1 MSWHPCRQIAKSQ
14 NAWFTVLSVI
24 IGALC
29 NRGHWFH
36 HDITPSSSLAW
47 IAIIISICSTLS
59 IPVLHNPAY
68 TEARMILLDSKSDH
82 VTQTLK
88 GLQHTFL
95 PQFPRP
101 SMVWPLTPSPTCP
114 PSLSP
119 LLTTR
124 QPHLSPCLSSCPPCI
139 LRVCCPCALL
149 LNNSSSR
156 ELDPENGCFSLSRE
170 SELPF
175 LCFFLLFRP
184 SKDWMMPSHIDEDD
198 IYPAYWLKCYSLL
211 ETPSQGNKLLPAAW
225 ASLRGRLEVR

>member
-114 PSLSP
+114 PFPLSLTHYTPASLVSMLVLLSTMYTQSVLSLCSP
-119 LLTTR
+119 PEQFFLQRVGSRKWLFQLKQREWIAFSLLFPSIQTFKGLDDAQPHWWGWYLSSLLT
-124 QPHLSPCLSSCPPCI
+124 QMLFSSGDT
-139 LRVCCPCALL
+139 LT
-149 LNNSSSR
+149 
-156 ELDPENGCFSLSRE
+156 G
-170 SELPF
+170 
-175 LCFFLLFRP
+175 
-184 SKDWMMPSHIDEDD
+184 K
-198 IYPAYWLKCYSLL
+198 
-211 ETPSQGNKLLPAAW
+211 
-225 ASLRGRLEVR
+225 